1 MAACTISM
9 VDEWKRKSIEAKDKS
24 KTIEMSEE
32 FQELTSNIIA
42 HTAFGTSFAHGR
54 DFFKAQTELQLHC
67 AASSSDVFIP
77 GTQYILS
84 SFNFIWLINSTLINT

>member
-1 MAACTISM
+1 MISRMAACTISM

-77 GTQYILS
+77 GSQYI
-84 SFNFIWLINSTLINT
+84 FIIILQFHLVN